1 MQLLVKDGTGKVL
14 VQLEVLR
21 NTPVADIIREVH
33 VQKDVPIEKISLLLS
48 TNVPLDIDKLYEHY
62 NCPKEIYLATEL
74 WLSYKRDD
82 DGKEYFYDPQSK
94 ITSWELPIWAKS
106 VPGPVGDDSEMVDL
120 IRPNEKH
127 AKYSHLLR
135 PSDWLEGQNYK
146 KRPARKQI
154 EKPYIKEFAYK
165 QGDEEYN
172 IWFDKYLND
181 YIVRQ
186 RTPASTRCDPEKD
199 IGYSKA
205 DLFEPETSYWCLHF
219 VRGCCAEG
227 ANCSFF
233 HHMPSLAECKKIAP
247 IKDIFGR
254 SRHATQREDMGGIG
268 CFQKECKTLVVGDL
282 KIPPGTDPVE
292 QLNEMLWR
300 HFSLWGRLEDIMLI
314 PGKCIAF
321 VKYYHRC
328 YAEIAKEAM
337 INQSLDFDEMISI
350 KWSNEDPNPNKE
362 SMYSESWHKK
372 QIQLERENRGKR
384 NQKSDKN
391 DSKAQTLTS
400 GVKSE
405 KVEINEDFS
414 LNLPKKLPPPVNV
427 NELEKKIKIEAKEK
441 QEIRSN
447 LKKMESILQR
457 IDSEQTET
465 LAEIIFPACLEE
477 FTENLNK

>member
-1 MQLLVKDGTGKVL
+1 V
-14 VQLEVLR
+14 
-21 NTPVADIIREVH
+21 TPIADIVREVH
-33 VQKDVPIEKISLLLS
+33 SQKQVPIEKINLLLS
-48 TNVPLDIDKLYEHY
+48 TNVPLDLDRIFEHY

-74 WLSYKRDD
+74 WFKYETE
-82 DGKEYFYDPQSK
+82 DGKEYFFDPNNS
-94 ITSWELPIWAKS
+94 TTHWELPAWAQA
-106 VPGPVGDDSEMVDL
+106 VPGPVGEDAELATLMK
-120 IRPNEKH
+120 PGAKH
-127 AKYSHLLR
+127 AKYSHLLS
-135 PSDWLEGQNYK
+135 PSDWLQGKNYL

-199 IGYSKA
+199 IGYTKA

-233 HHMPSLAECKKIAP
+233 HHLPSLQECKKIAP

-254 SRHATQREDMGGIG
+254 SRHATQRDDMGGIG
-268 CFQKECKTLVVGDL
+268 CFQKECKTIVVGDL

-300 HFSLWGRLEDIMLI
+300 HFSLWGKIEDIMLI
-314 PGKCIAF
+314 PAKCLAF
-321 VKYYHRC
+321 IRFYHRC

-337 INQSLDFDEMISI
+337 SNQSLDFDEMISI
-350 KWSNEDPNPNKE
+350 KWTNEDPNPNKE
-362 SMYSESWHKK
+362 SLYSENWHRK
-372 QIQLERENRGKR
+372 QLQVERENRGKKNMKNNEKNK
-384 NQKSDKN
+384 NQN
-391 DSKAQTLTS
+391 DVQQKE
-400 GVKSE
+400 E
-405 KVEINEDFS
+405 KIDF
-414 LNLPKKLPPPVNV
+414 NLPKKLPPPVNV
-427 NELEKKIKIEAKEK
+427 ADLDKKLKAEAKEK
-441 QEIRSN
+441 QEIRNN

-457 IDSEQTET
+457 IESEQTET
-465 LAEIIFPACLEE
+465 LAEIIFPACLED
-477 FTENLNK
+477 LQNK